1 MERVQRANVVSLSAF
16 NHPNVVT
23 GEDRIPG
30 AVTRDVTVR
39 RINEWC
45 RRLQPG
51 ERRGSECFRLPDFL
65 NGSIADSQS
74 GIPYPPLKPGDYRIM
89 EPTFSY
95 MVLGKYPAQAA
106 TALISKEW
114 IARARSRWD
123 VYVAEHGEVPPHGA
137 KALMGVDEGE
147 FGTDANAV
155 CFRYGGFVEQIVTW
169 SGLDPIATGER
180 ATAEYKV
187 RHISRANVDAT
198 GVGAGVSPHMQRA
211 RCSAIGIKVASSPTE
226 RTEMG
231 EFKILRDQKFG
242 RRAGSGCAPIQGLC
256 YRQMN
261 N

>member
-1 MERVQRANVVSLSAF
+1 MTGEVYRMERVQRANVVSLSAF

-114 IARARSRWD
+114 IARARSR
-123 VYVAEHGEVPPHGA
+123 GC
-137 KALMGVDEGE
+137 L
-147 FGTDANAV
+147 
-155 CFRYGGFVEQIVTW
+155 C
-169 SGLDPIATGER
+169 
-180 ATAEYKV
+180 
-187 RHISRANVDAT
+187 SRT
-198 GVGAGVSPHMQRA
+198 RRG
-211 RCSAIGIKVASSPTE
+211 SSPWSTGGH
-226 RTEMG
+226 RG
-231 EFKILRDQKFG
+231 GCRRIWHRCQRCLLSVWWV
-242 RRAGSGCAPIQGLC
+242 RRADRHMVRIGS
-256 YRQMN
+256 YRYR
-261 N
+261 